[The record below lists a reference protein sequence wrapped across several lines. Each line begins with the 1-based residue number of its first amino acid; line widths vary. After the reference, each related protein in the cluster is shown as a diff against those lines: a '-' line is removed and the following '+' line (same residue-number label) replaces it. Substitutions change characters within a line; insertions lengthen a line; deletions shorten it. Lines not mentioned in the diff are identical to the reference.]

1 MERPPSGASSERLY
15 ARSRAAGGNVLR
27 LAMYTEP
34 KGAYYAEP
42 ERNTELVIQPI
53 ENARAMGLYV
63 LVDWHI
69 LNDGNPNDHLD
80 RAITF
85 FDRIASSYPGDPAIV
100 YEVCNEPNGVGWTDV
115 LQYGYA
121 IVPVIIP

>member
-1 MERPPSGASSERLY
+1 
-15 ARSRAAGGNVLR
+15 
-27 LAMYTEP
+27 MYTEP

-69 LNDGNPNDHLD
+69 LNDGNSNDHLD

-85 FDRIASSYPGDPAIV
+85 FDRIASSPSSTWSATSPTAWAGRTS
-100 YEVCNEPNGVGWTDV
+100 CNTATPSS
-115 LQYGYA
+115 
-121 IVPVIIP
+121 P

>member
-1 MERPPSGASSERLY
+1 
-15 ARSRAAGGNVLR
+15 
-27 LAMYTEP
+27 MYTEP
-34 KGAYYAEP
+34 EGAYYAEP
-42 ERNTELVIQPI
+42 ERSTELVIQVI